1 MEIDLLEPKQLEL
14 GYRAF
19 LKADRLEVWHG
30 ERFVCS
36 IPVTASPWMIRAT
49 VWQDSFLIH
58 LKVTHLKELVER
70 G

>member
-1 MEIDLLEPKQLEL
+1 VEIDLLEPKQLEL

-19 LKADRLEVWHG
+19 LKADRLEVWRG

-36 IPVTASPWMIRAT
+36 IPVAASSEVIRGT